1 MAHDAKVGAC
11 FLGTY
16 SRLKDAVESVSN
28 FTQTPHSELRLTRK
42 SRQEPPHVS
51 MERFCIMEQAFGDFV
66 PPDIVSARYWRVHGD
81 QTMPM
86 LAPGLQVLSLMAKE
100 DPWRFELDLSWRNT
114 EVHARM
120 CVSGATGSGHEQDRA
135 CRLMHKILSACT
147 LSWFKKHASA
157 RQFWTEHNLGV
168 AHHSSLLT
176 MLKNCKM
183 LAICSSGT
191 LKWQEDGTRYV
202 LVLYDADVHVP
213 VFTSTHKLGTIL
225 RMAPIP
231 CTLSA
236 LQKSLAMTRSMVAAS
251 GLESWLERPYKFP
264 WLCRAHLLV
273 EQAYHKIP
281 HVTFDRD
288 LSVSEAQDLLQPD
301 EDKWLVTWS
310 KSLRKDSLRALVQHL
325 GYKGPLELLSCKAC
339 FYGADGIRAWS
350 PEILRAHLADFRR
363 MRNVMRKRH
372 GFEPAPRVVVAEVMQ
387 RAVSKGAS

>member
-1 MAHDAKVGAC
+1 MRGVTEKRPGKFQAQVWRDGAVKYLGIFTSRHKAAIAVKRAREGVTGKQKQQSASSVPPLRRTHKNVRPRILKRGGMAHDAKVGAC

-264 WLCRAHLLV
+264 
-273 EQAYHKIP
+273 
-281 HVTFDRD
+281 
-288 LSVSEAQDLLQPD
+288 
-301 EDKWLVTWS
+301 
-310 KSLRKDSLRALVQHL
+310 
-325 GYKGPLELLSCKAC
+325 
-339 FYGADGIRAWS
+339 
-350 PEILRAHLADFRR
+350 
-363 MRNVMRKRH
+363 
-372 GFEPAPRVVVAEVMQ
+372 
-387 RAVSKGAS
+387 